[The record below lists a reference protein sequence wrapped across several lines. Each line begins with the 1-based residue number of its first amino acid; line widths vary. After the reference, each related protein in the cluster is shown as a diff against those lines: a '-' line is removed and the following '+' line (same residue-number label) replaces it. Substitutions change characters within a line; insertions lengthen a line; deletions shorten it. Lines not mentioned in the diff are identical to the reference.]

1 MLAVLLLVATLLLV
15 LANAFFVASEFAIVK
30 MRPTRL
36 EELQRAGD
44 RRARRALR
52 ITQKLDEYLSANQ
65 LGITLASLGLGAL
78 GEPAIA
84 ALVEP
89 VLRPLG
95 SLAGVTSH
103 GIALGVSF
111 FVITSLHTIVGE
123 LAPKSLAIQRTEQV
137 TLLTALPLHLFYV
150 VMWPA
155 IWFLNSTANAL
166 VRLLGLHPVKEHEV
180 AHTSEE
186 LRLLL
191 TGSPAGLD
199 PALRSMLV
207 RAFDF
212 RRRAARHVMS
222 LRIDAATLRSDMP
235 LEDAMRRAVEA
246 GYSRY
251 PVVGEGNAVVGY
263 IHVRDLFEVLLGHR
277 RATALGDLLRA
288 PIYASM
294 DTPAEWLRVEMQARQ
309 VPVAIVNSDSGE
321 FAGMVTIED
330 LLEEIVGEIRDEN
343 DDELP
348 PIHRRGEGVVE
359 VDGRLLLSDLE
370 RDTGIA
376 LKPTVRGVETVGGY
390 LLARLEH
397 RPEQGRPVACEG
409 YSLVPTDV
417 VGRRVRRARIVPVR
431 DAA

>member
-30 MRPTRL
+30 IRPTRL

-89 VLRPLG
+89 ALRPLG

-137 TLLTALPLHLFYV
+137 TLLSALPLHLFYV
-150 VMWPA
+150 VMWPV

-166 VRLLGLHPVKEHEV
+166 VRLLGLHPVTEHEV

-191 TGSPAGLD
+191 TGSPASLD

-222 LRIDAATLRSDMP
+222 LRTDAATLRLDMP

-251 PVVGEGNAVVGY
+251 PVVGKGNAVVGY
-263 IHVRDLFEVLLGHR
+263 IHVRDLFEVVLGHR
-277 RATALGDLLRA
+277 RATALGDLLRE
-288 PIYASM
+288 PIYAAM
-294 DTPAEWLRVEMQARQ
+294 DTPAEWLRQEMQARQ

-376 LKPTVRGVETVGGY
+376 LKPAVRGVETVGGY

-397 RPEQGRPVACEG
+397 PPEQGRPVACEG

-417 VGRRVRRARIVPVR
+417 VGRRVRRARIVPAR